1 MNFLTKNSWSW
12 SRTRHA
18 QPSKAGDDMDE
29 EQKEGKGKGAQ
40 KTEEE
45 AFITLISIAV
55 NRSIAVHLSIDLDHG
70 VMVMHHAY

>member
-1 MNFLTKNSWSW
+1 
-12 SRTRHA
+12 
-18 QPSKAGDDMDE
+18 MDE